1 MANKSVLF
9 SIFVLREYFTG
20 TNYPRELILLIMQH
34 IINERNILEIK
45 ISQVKIFKNVFSMI
59 GDLVSECYIRV
70 SHRVFRISEI
80 TSGRDKLIKLYLTNF
95 DILYCEESKLYM
107 GINLKEFNNQ
117 LISINDTD
125 CPITLCIR
133 NDTKHILRICSD
145 STEIKHI
152 LHERSFQFLL
162 TQKTE
167 FENRISMNYKEFD
180 ALYERLNKISE
191 FFTIDSNG
199 IRSCDSDSTKQQSF
213 ELKSLL
219 VLRPHKELCANII
232 IWERNNFPLV
242 IQISVGTLGKLFYY
256 ISPLQ

>member
-45 ISQVKIFKNVFSMI
+45 ISQVKIFKNVFSMM
-59 GDLVSECYIRV
+59 GDIIYECCIRV
-70 SHRVFRISEI
+70 SHRSFRISEI
-80 TSGRDKLIKLYLTNF
+80 SAGSDKLIKLRLTNF
-95 DILYCEESKLYM
+95 DILYCEESELYM
-107 GINLKEFNNQ
+107 GINLEEFNNQ
-117 LISINDTD
+117 LISINDTN

-133 NDTKHILRICSD
+133 NDTKYILRICSD
-145 STEIKHI
+145 SKEMKHI
-152 LHERSFQFLL
+152 LHECSFKYTLL
-162 TQKTE
+162 PKII
-167 FENRISMNYKEFD
+167 FEHKCVMNYEEFD
-180 ALYERLNKISE
+180 ILCEKLNKISK

-219 VLRPHKELCANII
+219 VLRPHKELCASII
-232 IWERNNFPLV
+232 IREKKDFPLV
-242 IQISVGTLGKLFYY
+242 IRISVGTLGTLLYF